1 MLYMPK
7 KFNAKE
13 KKSYLLALT
22 YILNLN
28 NPDNNIKKEYLH
40 LQIKEAGI
48 PEDKYLEVQSLCDQA
63 NVVRHLKS
71 LDNIRVQRYII
82 REMIMLAIA
91 DHEITDDEIRNI
103 YKIAEAIGVS
113 GEKVGDF
120 FIWAAKGIEWKLEGI
135 QLVEEDL

>member
-1 MLYMPK
+1 MLYTHK

-13 KKSYLLALT
+13 QNAYLQALM
-22 YILNLN
+22 YILNLSG
-28 NPDNNIKKEYLH
+28 PDNDIKRGYLQ
-40 LQIKEAGI
+40 LQMKEAGI
-48 PEDKYLEVQSLCDQA
+48 DENKCEDGQPRCTRETLIKQ
-63 NVVRHLKS
+63 LKS
-71 LDNIRVQRYII
+71 LENIRTQRYII

-91 DHEITDDEIRNI
+91 DHEITDEEIRNI
-103 YKIAEAIGVS
+103 YQIAEAIGVS